1 MEVIKN
7 VIKLKVRQK
16 FHSETTFVYEIKLLK
31 DFTKIVYFY
40 TILNLKF
47 NLNFITFWY

>member
-31 DFTKIVYFY
+31 VFTKKVYFI
-40 TILNLKF
+40 TILNFEF